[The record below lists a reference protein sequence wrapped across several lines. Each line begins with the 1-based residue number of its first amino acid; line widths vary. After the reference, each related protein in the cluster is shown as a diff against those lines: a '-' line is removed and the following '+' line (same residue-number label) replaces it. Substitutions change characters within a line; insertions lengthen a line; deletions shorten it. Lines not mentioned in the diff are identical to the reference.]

1 MQTRAPKG
9 PGPLLKKG
17 REESIN
23 HTVRVSFAAAFS
35 SFGALPWR
43 ARLPRLAGPLLAD
56 RRGLL
61 SVPSLLDRSRGLAA
75 SDSALPAA
83 YTAIFSRSMSSAS
96 GFYGARFPSFDLVSF
111 LHVSRTFARSG
122 GLCRSGGLA
131 LCLSLTGKAIVP
143 WDNPII
149 KSRFS
154 TFSCHFYMG

>member
-61 SVPSLLDRSRGLAA
+61 SAPSLLDRSRGLAA
-75 SDSALPAA
+75 SDSALPAV
-83 YTAIFSRSMSSAS
+83 YTAIFSRSRSSAS
-96 GFYGARFPSFDLVSF
+96 GFYGARFPSFGLASF

-131 LCLSLTGKAIVP
+131 SCLSLTGKAIISWVYVSV
-143 WDNPII
+143 
-149 KSRFS
+149 KS
-154 TFSCHFYMG
+154 